1 MSEQA
6 RPTTVFDPGVQ
17 HERTALSWE
26 RTAVAMMVAGAI
38 LGRYASSHGHFVLGA
53 LGVMWVALG
62 GVVLLWAARH
72 YEDLHG
78 PLRAGETPAHPTV
91 TRLVGISTVAF
102 SGVALILAVLLT
114 LVDP

>member
-1 MSEQA
+1 VSEHA

-17 HERTALSWE
+17 HERTALAWE

-53 LGVMWVALG
+53 LGVTWVVLG
-62 GVVLLWAARH
+62 GAVLLWAARH

-91 TRLVGISTVAF
+91 ARVVGISTVVF
-102 SGVALILAVLLT
+102 TGVALILAVFLT

>member
-1 MSEQA
+1 MSEPT

-53 LGVMWVALG
+53 LGVVWVVLG
-62 GVVLLWAARH
+62 GVLLLWAARH
-72 YEDLHG
+72 YEHLHG

-91 TRLVGISTVAF
+91 TRVVGISTVAF
-102 SGVALILAVLLT
+102 TGIALVLAVFLT
-114 LVDP
+114 LVDS

>member
-17 HERTALSWE
+17 HERTALAWE

-38 LGRYASSHGHFVLGA
+38 LGRYASSHGHLVLGA
-53 LGVMWVALG
+53 LGVMWVVLG

-91 TRLVGISTVAF
+91 TRVVGISTVAF
-102 SGVALILAVLLT
+102 TGVALILAVFLT

>member
-1 MSEQA
+1 VSEQA

-38 LGRYASSHGHFVLGA
+38 LGRYASSHGHFALGT
-53 LGVMWVALG
+53 LGVMWVVVG

-78 PLRAGETPAHPTV
+78 PLRAGETPANPTV
-91 TRLVGISTVAF
+91 TRRVGISTVAF

>member
-6 RPTTVFDPGVQ
+6 RPTRVFDPGVQ

-38 LGRYASSHGHFVLGA
+38 LGRYASSHGHFALGT
-53 LGVMWVALG
+53 LGVMWVVVG

-78 PLRAGETPAHPTV
+78 PLRAGETPANPTV

-102 SGVALILAVLLT
+102 SGVALILAALLT

>member
-6 RPTTVFDPGVQ
+6 RPTRVFDPGVQ

-38 LGRYASSHGHFVLGA
+38 LGRYASSHGHFALGT
-53 LGVMWVALG
+53 LGVMWVVVG

-78 PLRAGETPAHPTV
+78 PLRAGETPANPTV